1 MYLPESTNDF
11 AFSII
16 YNTSDIIILILAII
30 IIIGLI
36 IYTKKHWK
44 QIVLNRRKLL
54 NFIKFFYY

>member
-36 IYTKKHWK
+36 IYTKK
-44 QIVLNRRKLL
+44 QC
-54 NFIKFFYY
+54 